1 MAELKIN
8 GVNLSDICETAY
20 TTGSV
25 TDNRAKADI
34 NNLKYLVNGQ
44 KRSASHPNQQ
54 YVTYPSGYVCDK
66 IAC

>member
-44 KRSASHPNQQ
+44 KRKRIRQKAL
-54 YVTYPSGYVCDK
+54 
-66 IAC
+66 IRR